1 LNSNISKD
9 EENGA
14 KAFDQITKV
23 QRQEMYSNELVF
35 LVTILSLTISA
46 SSVAWTDPYH
56 SVK

>member
-14 KAFDQITKV
+14 KVFDQITKV
-23 QRQEMYSNELVF
+23 QRQEIYSNELI

-46 SSVAWTDPYH
+46 SSVAWTDPCH
-56 SVK
+56 SAK